1 MYSTQQNTNFS
12 SDHQLKAK
20 QTKMSSIRSD
30 VSVLVPFSNGDK
42 DKTEALR
49 RCPTVQVSE
58 VVFSNIEEKETL
70 LDYVQRVKKLVA
82 DHNINI
88 ILPTIDLSTFV
99 HAAIARDFPHIP
111 GPSVE
116 SCYLAFHKAYTRQ
129 YLDPMENL
137 MSFDVVDLDS
147 PTMLEDAER
156 ALEKVGLPAFVKPAA
171 AFDTFGVAK
180 VENYEDMKR
189 ALQNLRTMRDEHP
202 DFESSPSAA
211 FFKDYF
217 KQYLDVEKYP
227 LALRDVVIVEPYLD
241 AVALYTVDGC
251 VVDKEIVRWTI
262 TDELRFDHQE
272 AKFMTVISP
281 TSEPEDLQKRIWD
294 VYEGVMARMVQFGFN
309 NCFTN
314 IEVFRMKDGQLRLCE
329 VNARGSK
336 QLQGCYTESYKNANQ
351 DYVYL
356 TAGRGIKYVTP
367 PETGRWASA
376 YIVKFDDLER
386 PGNLMDFDQ
395 IEKLKSDPDVYFILT
410 AGPDD
415 DVTNFTGSAGSHFCW
430 LFTYGDSRE
439 AMIRKLVDV
448 LKLVVK
454 KPERLTYPV
463 HYGM

>member
-1 MYSTQQNTNFS
+1 
-12 SDHQLKAK
+12 
-20 QTKMSSIRSD
+20 MSSTRSD
-30 VSVLVPFSNGDK
+30 VSVLIPFANEDK
-42 DKTEALR
+42 HKAEALR
-49 RCPTVQVSE
+49 QCPTVQVSE

-82 DHNINI
+82 CHNINI

-129 YLDPMENL
+129 YLDPTE
-137 MSFDVVDLDS
+137 SPTPYDVVDLDS

-156 ALEKVGLPAFVKPAA
+156 ALEKVGLPAFVKPAS
-171 AFDTFGVAK
+171 AFGSVGVAK

-189 ALQNLRTMRDEHP
+189 ALQNLRTMRAEHP
-202 DFESSPSAA
+202 HYKASPSAA
-211 FFKDYF
+211 LFKDYF

-241 AVALYTVDGC
+241 AVAFYSVDGC
-251 VVDKEIVRWTI
+251 VVDKEIVPWTI

-294 VYEGVMARMVQFGFN
+294 VYEGVMTRMVQFGFN
-309 NCFTN
+309 NGFTN
-314 IEVFRMKDGQLRLCE
+314 IDVFRMKDGQLRLCE
-329 VNARGSK
+329 VNAGGSK

-356 TAGRGIKYVTP
+356 TAGRGVKYVTP
-367 PETGRWASA
+367 QTKTGRWASA
-376 YIVKFDDLER
+376 YIIRFDNLER
-386 PGNLMDFDQ
+386 PGNLMDFHQ
-395 IEKLKSDPDVYFILT
+395 VGEI
-410 AGPDD
+410 
-415 DVTNFTGSAGSHFCW
+415 
-430 LFTYGDSRE
+430 
-439 AMIRKLVDV
+439 
-448 LKLVVK
+448 
-454 KPERLTYPV
+454 ERLMHSDEKGGIDLITF
-463 HYGM
+463 GTAFLACRNAA

>member
-1 MYSTQQNTNFS
+1 
-12 SDHQLKAK
+12 
-20 QTKMSSIRSD
+20 MSSPRSD
-30 VSVLVPFSNGDK
+30 VSVLIPFSEEDK
-42 DKTEALR
+42 DMAEILR
-49 RCPTVQVSE
+49 QCPTVQVSE
-58 VVFSNIEEKETL
+58 VIFNNIEEKETL
-70 LDYVQRVKKLVA
+70 LDYVQRLKKLVV

-88 ILPTIDLSTFV
+88 IVPTTSDVCTFA

-116 SCYLAFHKAYTRQ
+116 SCYLAFHKAYSRQ
-129 YLDPMENL
+129 YLDPTENPPPY
-137 MSFDVVDLDS
+137 DVVDMDS
-147 PTMLEDAER
+147 PTILEDAQG

-171 AFDTFGVAK
+171 AYGTFGVAK
-180 VENYEDMKR
+180 VENYEDMKL
-189 ALQNLRTMRDEHP
+189 ALQNLRTVRDEHP
-202 DFESSPSAA
+202 DFLASPSAA

-251 VVDKEIVRWTI
+251 IVDKEIVHWT
-262 TDELRFDHQE
+262 L
-272 AKFMTVISP
+272 K
-281 TSEPEDLQKRIWD
+281 
-294 VYEGVMARMVQFGFN
+294 
-309 NCFTN
+309 
-314 IEVFRMKDGQLRLCE
+314 LCE
-329 VNARGSK
+329 VNARGSL
-336 QLQGCYTESYKNANQ
+336 QLQGCYRECYENANQ

-367 PETGRWASA
+367 PLTGRWASA
-376 YIVKFDDLER
+376 YHVKFDNLER

-395 IEKLKSDPDVYFILT
+395 IEKLKSDPDVLFTLT
-410 AGPDD
+410 VGPDD
-415 DVTNFTGSAGSHFCW
+415 DVTNFTCNAGWYFCK
-430 LFTYGDSRE
+430 LFTYGNSRE

>member
-1 MYSTQQNTNFS
+1 
-12 SDHQLKAK
+12 
-20 QTKMSSIRSD
+20 MSSPRSD
-30 VSVLVPFSNGDK
+30 VSVLIPFSEEDK
-42 DKTEALR
+42 DMAEILR
-49 RCPTVQVSE
+49 QCPTVQVSE
-58 VVFSNIEEKETL
+58 VIFNNIEEKETL
-70 LDYVQRVKKLVA
+70 LDYVQRLKKLVV

-88 ILPTIDLSTFV
+88 IVPTTSDVCTFA

-116 SCYLAFHKAYTRQ
+116 SCYLAFHKAYSRQ
-129 YLDPMENL
+129 YLDPTENPPPY
-137 MSFDVVDLDS
+137 DVVDMDS
-147 PTMLEDAER
+147 PTILEDAQG

-171 AFDTFGVAK
+171 AYGTFGVAK
-180 VENYEDMKR
+180 VENYEDMKL
-189 ALQNLRTMRDEHP
+189 ALQNLRTVRDEHP
-202 DFESSPSAA
+202 DFLASPSAA

-251 VVDKEIVRWTI
+251 IVDKEIVHWTI

-272 AKFMTVISP
+272 AKFMTVIAP
-281 TSEPEDLQKRIWD
+281 TSEPEDVQKRIWD
-294 VYEGVMARMVQFGFN
+294 VYDAVMARMVQFGFN

-314 IEVFRMKDGQLRLCE
+314 IEVFRMKDGQLKLCE
-329 VNARGSK
+329 VNARGSL
-336 QLQGCYTESYKNANQ
+336 QLQGCYRECYENANQ

-367 PETGRWASA
+367 PLTGRWASA
-376 YIVKFDDLER
+376 YHVKFDNLER

-395 IEKLKSDPDVYFILT
+395 IEKLKSDPDVLFTLT
-410 AGPDD
+410 VGPDD
-415 DVTNFTGSAGSHFCW
+415 DVTNFTCNAGWYFCK
-430 LFTYGDSRE
+430 LFTYGNSRE

>member
-1 MYSTQQNTNFS
+1 
-12 SDHQLKAK
+12 
-20 QTKMSSIRSD
+20 MSSTRSD
-30 VSVLVPFSNGDK
+30 VSVLIPFSNENK
-42 DKTEALR
+42 EKEETLR
-49 RCPTVQVSE
+49 QCPSVQVSE
-58 VVFSNIEEKETL
+58 VIFSNIDEKETL
-70 LDYVQRVKKLVA
+70 LDYVQRVKRLVA
-82 DHNINI
+82 EHNVNI

-99 HAAIARDFPHIP
+99 HAAIAKDFPHIP

-129 YLDPMENL
+129 YLDSGESQTPY
-137 MSFDVVDLDS
+137 DVVDLDS

-156 ALEKVGLPAFVKPAA
+156 ALEKIGLPAFVKPAA

-180 VENYEDMKR
+180 VENLEDLKR
-189 ALQNLRTMRDEHP
+189 ALLNLRTMRDENP
-202 DFESSPSAA
+202 GFTSSPSAP

-217 KQYLDVEKYP
+217 KQYLDVEKHP

-251 VVDKEIVRWTI
+251 VVDKEIVPWTI

-272 AKFMTVISP
+272 AKFMTVIAP
-281 TSEPEDLQKRIWD
+281 TSEPADLQERIWD
-294 VYEGVMARMVQFGFN
+294 VYMGVMTRMVQFGFN

-336 QLQGCYTESYKNANQ
+336 QMQGCYRQSYKNANQ

-356 TAGRGIKYVTP
+356 AAGRGMKYTTP
-367 PETGRWASA
+367 PQTGRWSSA
-376 YIVKFDDLER
+376 YIVKFDKLER

-395 IEKLKSDPDVYFILT
+395 LEKLKSDPDVYILLS

-415 DVTNFTGSAGSHFCW
+415 EVTNFTGSAGCHFCW
-430 LFTYGDSRE
+430 VFTYGDSRE